1 MKRLMPQECP
11 LAFLYLTWALYLAG
25 LIYLP
30 IRGEWMLAAAWL
42 LIFPL
47 AFWGYIRIFPRI
59 SRFLGYGR
67 VDDVTAS
74 GDVTTADDSIGFD
87 DLASAEEVTASSS
100 PPHPGTVTLY
110 TSLGCPFC
118 PIIEERL
125 LALQARMGFAL
136 TQVDVTMKPALV
148 RAKKIRS
155 VPVVEVGG
163 RRLVGNA
170 TTQELARLVR
180 GGAEGDA

>member
-1 MKRLMPQECP
+1 M
-11 LAFLYLTWALYLAG
+11 
-25 LIYLP
+25 
-30 IRGEWMLAAAWL
+30 
-42 LIFPL
+42 
-47 AFWGYIRIFPRI
+47 
-59 SRFLGYGR
+59 
-67 VDDVTAS
+67 
-74 GDVTTADDSIGFD
+74 
-87 DLASAEEVTASSS
+87 
-100 PPHPGTVTLY
+100 
-110 TSLGCPFC
+110 
-118 PIIEERL
+118 
-125 LALQARMGFAL
+125 